1 MINFLRVNTTSE
13 DNDGND
19 DCDGGGGGDGD
30 IGNNI
35 NTKYRLSSVY
45 WVSGI
50 VLSTILALIHLIPKD
65 H

>member
-13 DNDGND
+13 DNDGD
-19 DCDGGGGGDGD
+19 DECDGGGGSDGD